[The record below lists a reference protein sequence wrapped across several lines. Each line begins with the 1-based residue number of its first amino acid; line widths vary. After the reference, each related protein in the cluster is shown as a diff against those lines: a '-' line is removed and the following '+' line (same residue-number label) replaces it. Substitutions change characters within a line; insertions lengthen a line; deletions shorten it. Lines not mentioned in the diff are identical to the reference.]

1 MGFGQVLVPNVIH
14 SGGIMRS
21 IMAMFSK
28 SPFRPLVSHI
38 EKVRACVDQLK
49 PLFAALEGHDYQA
62 VMDISEVI
70 IKFEHEA
77 DTIKDQIR
85 KSLKESVFFA
95 VDKRDFMHLLSAQ
108 DDIADAVE
116 DLAVL
121 LRIKNLE
128 TPDVIKEPL
137 VDLVNHIINTANQA
151 CDIICELDT
160 LLEASFGG
168 AEAEKVEKMSSELGT
183 AEWEADRKQFLL
195 AQKLYSLDDKIKP
208 ADLMLWNEV
217 IKNLGSVADESEKVG
232 KILRLFIS
240 N

>member
-1 MGFGQVLVPNVIH
+1 MMFGLVPNLIQT
-14 SGGIMRS
+14 GGIMRS
-21 IMAMFSK
+21 IMSMFSN

-49 PLFAALEGHDYQA
+49 PLFAALEGQDYQA

-85 KSLKESVFFA
+85 QSVGKSVFFS

-128 TPDVIKEPL
+128 TPDAIKEPL
-137 VDLVNHIINTANQA
+137 KDLVNHIITTANQA
-151 CDIICELDT
+151 CDLICELDT

-183 AEWEADRKQFLL
+183 AEWEADRKQFLM
-195 AQKLYSLDDKIKP
+195 AQKLYSLDEQIKP

>member
-1 MGFGQVLVPNVIH
+1 
-14 SGGIMRS
+14 
-21 IMAMFSK
+21 MFSK

-77 DTIKDQIR
+77 DSIKDQIR
-85 KSLKESVFFA
+85 QSLPQSVFLP

-108 DDIADAVE
+108 DDIADSVE

-121 LRIKNLE
+121 LCIKNIE
-128 TPDVIKEPL
+128 TPEQIKEPL
-137 VDLVNHIINTANQA
+137 KNLVEHVIKTANMA
-151 CDIICELDT
+151 CDLICELDA

-168 AEAEKVEKMSSELGT
+168 AEAEKVEKASAELGT

-195 AQKLYSLDDKIKP
+195 AQQLFSLGDQIQA
-208 ADLMLWNEV
+208 ADLLLWNEV
-217 IKNLGSVADESEKVG
+217 LKNLGAVSDKSEKIA

>member
-1 MGFGQVLVPNVIH
+1 
-14 SGGIMRS
+14 MRS
-21 IMAMFSK
+21 IMSMFAK

-38 EKVRACVDQLK
+38 EKVRACVDQMK

-62 VMDISEVI
+62 VMDISEII

-77 DTIKDQIR
+77 DTIKDHIR
-85 KSLKESVFFA
+85 QSLGTSVFFA
-95 VDKRDFMHLLSAQ
+95 VDKRDFMQLLSAQ
-108 DDIADAVE
+108 DDIADSVE

-128 TPDVIKEPL
+128 TPDVIKKSLEDL
-137 VDLVNHIINTANQA
+137 VDHIIKTADQA
-151 CDIICELDT
+151 CDLICELDT

-168 AEAEKVEKMSSELGT
+168 PEAAKVEKMASELGT
-183 AEWEADRKQFLL
+183 AEWEADRKQFLM
-195 AQKLYSLDDKIKP
+195 AQKLYSLDDQIKP
-208 ADLMLWNEV
+208 ADLMLWIEV
-217 IKNLGSVADESEKVG
+217 IKNLGAVADESEKVG

>member
-1 MGFGQVLVPNVIH
+1 
-14 SGGIMRS
+14 MRS
-21 IMAMFSK
+21 ILSLFSK

-77 DTIKDQIR
+77 DMIKDQIR
-85 KSLKESVFFA
+85 QSLPQSVFLP

-108 DDIADAVE
+108 DDMADAVE

-128 TPDVIKEPL
+128 TPDQIKEPL
-137 VDLVNHIINTANQA
+137 NDLVDHVINTANQG
-151 CDIICELDT
+151 CDLICELDT

-168 AEAEKVEKMSSELGT
+168 AEAEKVEKGASALGT

-195 AQKLYSLDDKIKP
+195 AQRLYSLDDQIKV
-208 ADLMLWNEV
+208 ADLLLWTEV
-217 IKNLGSVADESEKVG
+217 VKNLGAVADKAEKIG

-240 N
+240 H

>member
-1 MGFGQVLVPNVIH
+1 
-14 SGGIMRS
+14 MRS
-21 IMAMFSK
+21 IMSMFSN

-95 VDKRDFMHLLSAQ
+95 VDKRDFLHLLSAQ

-128 TPDVIKEPL
+128 TPDVIREPL
-137 VDLVNHIINTANQA
+137 ADLVNHIINTANQA

-183 AEWEADRKQFLL
+183 AEWEADRKQFLM
-195 AQKLYSLDDKIKP
+195 AQKLYSLDDQIKP

-217 IKNLGSVADESEKVG
+217 IKNLGSVADQSEKVG